1 MTTFQFKNSGLR
13 TFGDLVSELMNE
25 VPATSANSFFP
36 PANIT
41 ETKDN
46 FEIVLMV
53 PGRKKEDFKISMD
66 KDLLNI
72 SFEMKEKE
80 KNEDQKVITSE
91 FTLRSFNRS
100 FTINDKINTDDI
112 QARYENGLLTLVLP
126 KKEEVKQ
133 MPKEINVQ

>member
-1 MTTFQFKNSGLR
+1 MTTFQFKNAGLR

-25 VPATSANSFFP
+25 VPTTSANSFFP

-100 FTINDKINTDDI
+100 FTINDQINTDDI